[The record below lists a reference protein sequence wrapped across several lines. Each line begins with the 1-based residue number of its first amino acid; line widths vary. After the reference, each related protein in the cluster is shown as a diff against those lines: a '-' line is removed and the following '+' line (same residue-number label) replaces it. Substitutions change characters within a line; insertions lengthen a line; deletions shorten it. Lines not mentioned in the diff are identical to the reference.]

1 MTLRV
6 AGLDGRRMT
15 DADAP
20 AVTSLVEAAY
30 REHPG
35 CVLDLPGAD
44 ADLPVLASHLV
55 EAGGQGWVVEDAGE
69 VVGCVGLVPSRV
81 DGQPAVELKRLY
93 VAPSHRQR
101 GIGTN
106 LVRLVEEIAVTDHRA
121 TAVELWSDTRFAD
134 AHHLYEACGYVRQP
148 ETRELHDPSNTTEYR
163 FVRHLQAG

>member
-6 AGLDGRRMT
+6 AGLDGRPMT

-20 AVTSLVEAAY
+20 AIISLVEAAY

-44 ADLPVLASHLV
+44 ADLPTLASRLA
-55 EAGGQGWVVEDAGE
+55 EAGGRGWVVEDAGE
-69 VVGCVGLVPSRV
+69 VVGCVGLVPSRL
-81 DGQPAVELKRLY
+81 DGHPAAELKRLY

-106 LVRLVEEIAVTDHRA
+106 LVRLVEEVAWTDHGA
-121 TAVELWSDTRFAD
+121 TAVELWTDTRFTD

-148 ETRELHDPSNTTEYR
+148 ETRELHDPSETTEYR
-163 FVRHLQAG
+163 YLHVLG